1 MKEIFIYGI
10 GNALVDSEYKI
21 SEDELKQL
29 NLKKGCME
37 LNDIQ
42 NHNRINNE
50 LKKKHGV
57 VKMMPGGS
65 VANSLYALAEFGE
78 NVSFTGRVSKDNV
91 GATFEE
97 SLKFVGMQSAIK
109 QVDTGTTGECIVLI
123 TPDHER
129 TMYTYLGVSSDLSKE
144 DISKEVILKSEYLLI
159 EGYLVT
165 SESTNSVA
173 KYCLDIANENNI
185 KKIITLSD
193 PNVVNFFKENMM
205 ELINKS
211 FDIIFCNQQEAYNIS
226 SSDNINDSI
235 KFLSNFSNEIVI
247 TSGNK
252 GAYVYYDTEITHVIS
267 ESVTPVD
274 LTGAGDMFLAAYLLS
289 KRNNKTITESIE
301 FANKCAGRII
311 QKYGAKFDSEEEY
324 MQLRS
329 DL

>member
-1 MKEIFIYGI
+1 
-10 GNALVDSEYKI
+10 
-21 SEDELKQL
+21 
-29 NLKKGCME
+29 
-37 LNDIQ
+37 
-42 NHNRINNE
+42 
-50 LKKKHGV
+50 
-57 VKMMPGGS
+57 
-65 VANSLYALAEFGE
+65 
-78 NVSFTGRVSKDNV
+78 
-91 GATFEE
+91 
-97 SLKFVGMQSAIK
+97 
-109 QVDTGTTGECIVLI
+109 
-123 TPDHER
+123 
-129 TMYTYLGVSSDLSKE
+129 MYTYIGVSSDLSKE
-144 DISKEVILKSEYLLI
+144 DISKDVILKSEYLLI

-193 PNVVNFFKENMM
+193 PNVVNFFKDNMM
-205 ELINKS
+205 ELINKN

-252 GAYVYYDTEITHVIS
+252 GAYVYYEDKITHVIS

-289 KRNNKTITESIE
+289 KRNNKTITKSIE

-311 QKYGAKFDSEEEY
+311 QKYGAKFDSEKEY
-324 MQLRS
+324 TELKS
-329 DL
+329 NL